1 MDVEIFEQ
9 MVEAVGV
16 FAWLLKFHVK
26 YNPVLE
32 SRGPSTR
39 CCILLR
45 VPPLESQ
52 MQVLTG
58 KIHIFLM
65 IHNSFIVNCNF
76 IKYFSL
82 VNFHP

>member
-9 MVEAVGV
+9 MVEADGV

-32 SRGPSTR
+32 SWGAQERESWGPSTP

-52 MQVLTG
+52 MQVLTV
-58 KIHIFLM
+58 KIHIYL
-65 IHNSFIVNCNF
+65 
-76 IKYFSL
+76 
-82 VNFHP
+82 